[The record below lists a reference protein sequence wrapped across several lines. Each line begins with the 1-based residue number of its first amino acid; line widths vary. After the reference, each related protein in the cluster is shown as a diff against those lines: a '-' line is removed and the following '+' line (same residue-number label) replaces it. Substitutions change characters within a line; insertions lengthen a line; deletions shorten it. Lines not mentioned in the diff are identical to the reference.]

1 MIKLLRAEFKRM
13 VKDVTFWILILM
25 NILISVFILTTR
37 YADVVNYKSI
47 IELDSLL
54 TINESFIG
62 VFIAIFAALFIGRE
76 YSDGTLRNKI
86 ILNIDRTKIFLVEL
100 IVVFTASVLF
110 EFVYFFLTLLVG
122 IPLFGNIQMSLPSL
136 GILLICITAII
147 LADASI
153 FTFIAMSISN
163 KTVSAIISILLVFI
177 MEIVSL
183 TLIYRIQEPEYI
195 TVASINPK
203 TNEYELTEQKNP
215 KYCTESQKDFLM
227 QLVKTIPGG
236 QCLLIAGRMETDI
249 NTLPLYSLGIT
260 FIFTSTGI
268 LLFRRK
274 ELK

>member
-1 MIKLLRAEFKRM
+1 
-13 VKDVTFWILILM
+13 
-25 NILISVFILTTR
+25 
-37 YADVVNYKSI
+37 
-47 IELDSLL
+47 
-54 TINESFIG
+54 
-62 VFIAIFAALFIGRE
+62 
-76 YSDGTLRNKI
+76 
-86 ILNIDRTKIFLVEL
+86 
-100 IVVFTASVLF
+100 
-110 EFVYFFLTLLVG
+110 
-122 IPLFGNIQMSLPSL
+122 
-136 GILLICITAII
+136 
-147 LADASI
+147 
-153 FTFIAMSISN
+153 
-163 KTVSAIISILLVFI
+163 

-203 TNEYELTEQKNP
+203 TNEYELAEQKNP